1 MANEIKMVIKVGEN
15 DYDNYSKAYYANLL
29 GNIFISKENADLY
42 VNNKIINFPNN
53 SSSLSFSEEGEYNII
68 FKFKCYMKI
77 A

>member
-1 MANEIKMVIKVGEN
+1 MVIKVGEN

-29 GNIFISKENADLY
+29 GNIFISKENVDLY